1 MQRVMQT
8 YDYTTDVSELKDA
21 RRMKIVYC
29 TYLMEDVG
37 TAAKLFGLEL
47 QDMVWENRTFDVE
60 NDFHG
65 MYYLYGI
72 IGLALFL
79 LFLLYFAEL
88 IVRALLRNFQQY
100 MTPEAG
106 AFGISLC
113 LLLLHVYCTAGVLRR
128 PNASFYLSV
137 VLAVIYY
144 LITIRKYPVQSKT

>member
-29 TYLMEDVG
+29 TYLMEDAG

-88 IVRALLRNFQQY
+88 IVRALLRQFS
-100 MTPEAG
+100 TVHDAG
-106 AFGISLC
+106 GREPLAFLC
-113 LLLLHVYCTAGVLRR
+113 ACCSCTCTVRR
-128 PNASFYLSV
+128 AFCADPMRRSIFRLCWRSF
-137 VLAVIYY
+137 
-144 LITIRKYPVQSKT
+144 TI

>member
-1 MQRVMQT
+1 
-8 YDYTTDVSELKDA
+8 
-21 RRMKIVYC
+21 
-29 TYLMEDVG
+29 
-37 TAAKLFGLEL
+37 
-47 QDMVWENRTFDVE
+47 MVWDNRTFDVE

-65 MYYLYGI
+65 IYYLYGMV
-72 IGLALFL
+72 GLALFAA
-79 LFLLYFAEL
+79 FLLYFAVL
-88 IVRALLRNFQQY
+88 IVRALLQNFKEY

-144 LITIRKYPVQSKT
+144 LVNMRTDAAQPKT